1 MQFLNR
7 ILKLV
12 SDVLGAIAMLFL
24 AFLMFGITLDIITR
38 AITGSPIS
46 GVFEFTELALV
57 MIVFLGA
64 GWTQRDD
71 AHIRVTVLTDKLS
84 RPVRVWVVGL
94 GWGLGAL
101 GLLLLAIPATNEAI
115 YSISIREFRW
125 GYVKIPIWWTKASM
139 ATGLWFACIQMA
151 IHSIQTLLFG
161 EPDQQARAGTDLT

>member
-7 ILKLV
+7 ILKWV
-12 SDVLGAIAMLFL
+12 SDVLGAVAMLFL

-38 AITGSPIS
+38 AVTGSPIS

-71 AHIRVTVLTDKLS
+71 AHIRVTVLTDKIPRGLRS
-84 RPVRVWVVGL
+84 GVVGA

-101 GLLLLAIPATNEAI
+101 GLLMLAIPANQEGDLFD
-115 YSISIREFRW
+115 SILGISV
-125 GYVKIPIWWTKASM
+125 G
-139 ATGLWFACIQMA
+139 
-151 IHSIQTLLFG
+151 
-161 EPDQQARAGTDLT
+161 